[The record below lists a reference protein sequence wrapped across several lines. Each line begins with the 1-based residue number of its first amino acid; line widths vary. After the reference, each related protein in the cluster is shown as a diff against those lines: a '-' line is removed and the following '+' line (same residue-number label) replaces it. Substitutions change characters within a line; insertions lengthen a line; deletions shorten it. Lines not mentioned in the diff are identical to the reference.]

1 MVQSS
6 ISAIKFNSFTVKVH
20 VIFYRCIFATRI
32 LSVAIDKMCPL
43 FVIQRSA
50 CGLNKEITA
59 QQQTNKKYTPRIWH
73 QRQHKI
79 NLRVAHVS
87 ACMLLCAFR
96 WWKVQTCI
104 KITYAAKLYKVF
116 VLFDAFNIHYFRSG
130 KGNCIH
136 SRCTHLL
143 RIQRNAYIFVQCT
156 YVNISRDALYIP
168 CVYFEYGFNIVI
180 IAHRSFWQFYTSTK
194 CFCVCSFSLFLDHTS
209 ICSCAQTTAASTVA
223 IHCIALCSSAH
234 ALF

>member
-1 MVQSS
+1 M
-6 ISAIKFNSFTVKVH
+6 
-20 VIFYRCIFATRI
+20 
-32 LSVAIDKMCPL
+32 
-43 FVIQRSA
+43 
-50 CGLNKEITA
+50 
-59 QQQTNKKYTPRIWH
+59 
-73 QRQHKI
+73 
-79 NLRVAHVS
+79 
-87 ACMLLCAFR
+87 
-96 WWKVQTCI
+96 QTCI

-136 SRCTHLL
+136 SKCTHLL

-194 CFCVCSFSLFLDHTS
+194 CFCVCSFSLSLDHAS
-209 ICSCAQTTAASTVA
+209 IYSCAPTSAASTVP
-223 IHCIALCSSAH
+223 IHCIVQHGTCFIFKHGPVLSC
-234 ALF
+234 